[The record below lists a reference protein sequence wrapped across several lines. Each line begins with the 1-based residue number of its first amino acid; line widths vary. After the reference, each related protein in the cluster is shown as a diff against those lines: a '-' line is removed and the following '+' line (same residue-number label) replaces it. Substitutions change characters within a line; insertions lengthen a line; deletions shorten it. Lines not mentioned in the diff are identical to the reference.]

1 MEYEV
6 KLIEN
11 LNEFIKEGI
20 NINYRNEN
28 KEIIIQ
34 KDDMTISFSSTY
46 IQKLNEISN
55 SNSTV
60 INLGKC
66 EKNLKTV
73 YNISD
78 ESYLYML
85 KIDKEQRGKNYPQIE
100 YEVFYP
106 LSNGKIEILNLS
118 YCEGIDIEILIPII
132 INETIDKYNPKS
144 DYYNNICSK
153 TNSKSNIDIPLN
165 DRRNEYINNN
175 MSLCEENCDLEN
187 YDYNKKRA
195 KCSCKVKTTVSINKI
210 KLDGKNLLKNFI
222 DVKNI
227 MNIEIIKCYK
237 IVFNKKILLNNLG
250 CFIFVFIF
258 LLYFICL
265 HIFYCKS
272 LGKLIRLIRKI
283 TKDIKYFNNK
293 ENQITNNDM
302 DDTINKNKRTKK
314 ENRKRMMIEEET
326 KSSSRKINNNIMIMK
341 ENDDQKSDIMNK
353 KERKK
358 NIQIIKIKRKG
369 KKEEKCRK
377 LLEDTE
383 SELNSLDYEEALKR
397 DKRTYLQ
404 YYYSLLKKNQAILF
418 SFVPYKDYNSQTIK
432 IFLFFFFYV
441 SDITINALFFT
452 DDTMHKIYVDSGM
465 FNLNYQLPQII
476 YSSLI
481 SRAINLIIEF
491 LSSSESVIISIKTE
505 KITDLKNKRKKISNM
520 KIKFYF
526 FFVITFILLLI
537 FCYYIICFCCI
548 YQNTQMHLIK
558 DSLIGFGFSLIYPFI
573 INLIPGIFRIWSLNT
588 KEGDKICLY
597 KLSQIIESI

>member
-1 MEYEV
+1 
-6 KLIEN
+6 
-11 LNEFIKEGI
+11 
-20 NINYRNEN
+20 
-28 KEIIIQ
+28 
-34 KDDMTISFSSTY
+34 
-46 IQKLNEISN
+46 
-55 SNSTV
+55 
-60 INLGKC
+60 
-66 EKNLKTV
+66 
-73 YNISD
+73 
-78 ESYLYML
+78 ML
-85 KIDKEQRGKNYPQIE
+85 KIDKEQRGKNYLQIE
-100 YEVFYP
+100 YEVFYQ

-175 MSLCEENCDLEN
+175 MSLCEKNCDLVN

-237 IVFNKKILLNNLG
+237 IVFNKKNLMNNLG
-250 CFIFVFIF
+250 CFIFAFIF

-283 TKDIKYFNNK
+283 TKAIKYFNNK

-302 DDTINKNKRTKK
+302 DDTINKNKRNKK
-314 ENRKRMMIEEET
+314 ENRKRMMIKEET

-369 KKEEKCRK
+369 KKEEKYRK

-404 YYYSLLKKNQAILF
+404 YYYSSLKKNQAILF

-491 LSSSESVIISIKTE
+491 LSSSERVIISIKTE

-573 INLIPGIFRIWSLNT
+573 INLIPGIFRIWSLNN
-588 KEGDKICLY
+588 KKRDKICLY